1 MGMLPSGPYLASKK
15 YTDTIEAPPRR
26 NHSVDQH
33 DRRFPLRRQRRRRS
47 STVAAVAL
55 AASLPQ
61 PAVRAVALP
70 PLHSLVRAIVA
81 AVARY
86 CKNPDLRARPTRLS
100 KTQKY
105 VCQNLVMGKSYKP
118 CRNFSARNFEVDF
131 LRPDMAVS

>member
-26 NHSVDQH
+26 NYSVDQH
-33 DRRFPLRRQRRRRS
+33 DRRFRLRRQRRRRS

-61 PAVRAVALP
+61 PAVRVVALP

-86 CKNPDLRARPTRLS
+86 CKNPDLRAS
-100 KTQKY
+100 HKT
-105 VCQNLVMGKSYKP
+105 
-118 CRNFSARNFEVDF
+118 
-131 LRPDMAVS
+131 